1 MNAWDNAT
9 VTTFTITV
17 TQEEYNNLYLLW
29 QSYCKRTQQIIG
41 FDDFVEQFVRE
52 CIGEIVV

>member
-17 TQEEYNNLYLLW
+17 TQEECNNLYLLW
-29 QSYCKRTQQIIG
+29 QSYCKRTRQIIQ
-41 FDDFVEQFVRE
+41 FDEFVEQFIRE